1 MIEVQL
7 AQTTLLK
14 ILYEGQTF
22 TDSLSHTLQSVEL
35 SGPQLATVRSLTS
48 CTLHHYR
55 ALHHHVERSFPSL
68 TIEQKLM
75 VMIVVGNTIFIK
87 RIHEQTI
94 FTYLTDYLSHL
105 QMDTTRIQ
113 TFIEGS
119 KAGQPLIDPSIKI
132 NSPEYLELKYNT
144 PIWLI
149 NMWIKHFGFSV
160 AFKILIANTKPV
172 VQACRVNTFKTTVEE
187 IVRQS
192 RDFLAGPIENTV
204 LYDGTSPLKKQAAF
218 KDHLIFTQRFA
229 VTEVMNQINFDNVHG
244 QILLVETRPQALYL
258 EIPMVTNGRLT
269 LNVATN
275 SIERKRA
282 MQKALVEFS
291 IPNVH
296 IFESPPQQLI
306 AHVSQQ
312 QDMVIVAPQCS
323 KFDLI
328 RSLPD
333 FFVHFRQDDLDVLI
347 REQMDTLV
355 ASSAFVDAGGL
366 LFYGINTLNHKEGPW
381 LIKQFLIDYPDF
393 QLIYEK
399 QFFPH
404 EKWNTALYVAALRKR
419 TSQDV

>member
-1 MIEVQL
+1 M
-7 AQTTLLK
+7 
-14 ILYEGQTF
+14 
-22 TDSLSHTLQSVEL
+22 
-35 SGPQLATVRSLTS
+35 
-48 CTLHHYR
+48 
-55 ALHHHVERSFPSL
+55 
-68 TIEQKLM
+68 
-75 VMIVVGNTIFIK
+75 
-87 RIHEQTI
+87 
-94 FTYLTDYLSHL
+94 
-105 QMDTTRIQ
+105 
-113 TFIEGS
+113 
-119 KAGQPLIDPSIKI
+119 

-149 NMWIKHFGFSV
+149 KMWIKHFGFST
-160 AFKILIANTKPV
+160 ALKILIANTKPV
-172 VQACRVNTFKTTVEE
+172 VQACRVNTFKTTVQDV
-187 IVRQS
+187 VRQS
-192 RDFLAGPIENTV
+192 HDFLVGPIENTV
-204 LYDGTSPLKKQAAF
+204 LYDGKSPLKKQAAF
-218 KDHLIFTQRFA
+218 KDHHIFTQRFA

-244 QILLVETRPQALYL
+244 QVLLVETRPQALYL

-296 IFESPPQQLI
+296 IIESPPQQLI
-306 AHVSQQ
+306 AHMSQQ

-333 FFVHFRQDDLDVLI
+333 FFAHFHQDDLDALI

-355 ASSAFVDAGGL
+355 ASCAFVEAGGL
-366 LFYGINTLNHKEGPW
+366 LFYGVNTLNHKEGSW
-381 LIKQFLIDYPDF
+381 LIKQFITDYPDF

-399 QFFPH
+399 QFFPY

-419 TSQDV
+419 TNHDE